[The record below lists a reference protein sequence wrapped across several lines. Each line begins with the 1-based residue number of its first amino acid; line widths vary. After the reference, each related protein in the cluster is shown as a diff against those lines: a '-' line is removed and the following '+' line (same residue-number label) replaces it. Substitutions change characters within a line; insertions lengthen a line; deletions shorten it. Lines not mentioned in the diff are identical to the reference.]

1 MKLEGL
7 LKRDKFT
14 WMLFSLSL
22 MLLMVTIILTDPGH
36 PEASSYWYIS
46 ELHWTFWLGLLLSIF
61 CVLNILYSDSN
72 KLIKTVSIILPVLYV
87 YTLPSVV
94 HDMLPVFDV
103 YHVIPPAL
111 SILETGGINLAQTNF
126 PVSHVFYASGISVL
140 NLDGLVYARLVPTL
154 IALVV
159 VLGIYVVARRFDERY
174 AAFAPLIFV
183 SLNWYME
190 YHMARQGY
198 GVMLWTIFFVFLF
211 LAIYENDVR
220 LGILA
225 GILLIMTIPSHPGI
239 IIIVSFN
246 LIFLAG
252 FKVVDNIKKRDLSQ
266 WAIFLYPAVFF
277 LTLFIAYKFVPEI
290 NEFLGGLIEQ
300 VQQGGFQ
307 GFALGGPPSS
317 SKNYLFTNRVRMAMG
332 LFHTLFGFLALVLM
346 YINGK
351 QKTLVMGSWFLGC
364 YLWLAYSF
372 THNGYLVE
380 RSFLTSVIPASIMIP
395 YLLDRG
401 NLPFK
406 RFDLDR
412 ALGVTTVFI
421 VVFFLLFIPIA
432 KNSVDSIETPSR
444 SAFNAG
450 RFAQNNM
457 EGRVYMTDTHEGM
470 FRYQEATTNSSVSFR
485 SRRAGAAE
493 RYELGMNFGYSVP
506 ATSNPSVS
514 PLLFTDYFLN
524 YFTVRY
530 GNETVAN
537 EMRSYEERV
546 SRLSSNIY
554 DSGSA
559 RVYSRI

>member
-1 MKLEGL
+1 MKLKESM
-7 LKRDKFT
+7 KREKFT

-22 MLLMVTIILTDPGH
+22 LFFLLTILFTDPGH
-36 PEASSYWYIS
+36 PEASPYWYIS
-46 ELHWTFWLGLLLSIF
+46 ELYWTFWLGLLLSVF
-61 CVLNILYSDSN
+61 CVYTSMDGSRWMKVMSIL
-72 KLIKTVSIILPVLYV
+72 LPVLYI
-87 YTLPSVV
+87 YTLPSMV
-94 HDMLPVFDV
+94 HDMMPVFDV

-111 SILETGGINLAQTNF
+111 SILKTGEINLVQTNF
-126 PVSHVFYASGISVL
+126 PMSHVYYASGISIL
-140 NLDGLVYARLVPTL
+140 NINGLVYARLVPTI
-154 IALVV
+154 IAFVV
-159 VLGIYVVARRFDERY
+159 VLGVYVVAKRFDDRY
-174 AAFAPLIFV
+174 AVFAPLIFV

-198 GVMLWTIFFVFLF
+198 GVMLWTVFFVFLF
-211 LAIYENDVR
+211 LAVYESDIK
-220 LGILA
+220 LGLLA
-225 GILLIMTIPSHPGI
+225 GVLLILIIPSHPGI

-252 FKVVDNIKKRDLSQ
+252 FKIVDNIKRRDLSQ
-266 WAIFLYPAVFF
+266 WSVFLYPAVFF

-290 NEFLGGLIEQ
+290 NEFLGTLIEQ

-317 SKNYLFTNRVRMAMG
+317 SQSYLLTNRIRMAMG
-332 LFHTLFGFLALVLM
+332 LFHSLFGFLAL
-346 YINGK
+346 IFIFKKGE
-351 QKTLVMGSWFLGC
+351 QKTIVMGSWFLGC

-395 YLLDRG
+395 YLIDKD

-412 ALGVTTVFI
+412 ALSITTVLM
-421 VVFFLLFIPIA
+421 VVLFLLFIPIA
-432 KNSVDSIETPSR
+432 KNSVDAIETPSR
-444 SAFNAG
+444 SAFDAG

-470 FRYQEATTNSSVSFR
+470 FRYLEATANSSVSFR

-506 ATSNPSVS
+506 ATSNPNVS

-530 GNETVAN
+530 GNETVAKN
-537 EMRSYEERV
+537 MRVYEKQV
-546 SRLSSNIY
+546 SRLSGNIY
-554 DSGSA
+554 DSGGA
-559 RVYSRI
+559 RVYSRV